1 MIEMIKSKGVSAT
14 DYESTEVLQGQ
25 LDMIG
30 KVAKQIIR
38 EIDTNNPMS
47 VLEKGKIE
55 NGETVENA
63 VVRLLESS
71 PYDENGAGALT
82 PDKVKKL
89 SVRYFK
95 DWTRGMFKT
104 TVYPYEIRKTLLPN
118 GSEDELGTKL
128 VASLGKSDTYEKYT
142 FIKELLKWG
151 TTNAS
156 GEDGLAPVLKDV
168 GEVAMVNGKIDYDG
182 VLKKIKNTVSGMSY
196 VNTNFNSIG
205 LKRSTPKED
214 IYIVMPYTLKNDMDV
229 DKLSA
234 VFNLDKAEIKDKI
247 IEIDIAD
254 EEDMFVY
261 IIDKNAIQ
269 VYTRVYDMFSQLNGA
284 GAFWNYF
291 LHTDRLYAIS
301 PLFDGTFFKVER

>member
-14 DYESTEVLQGQ
+14 DYESTIVMQGQ

-38 EIDTNNPMS
+38 EIDTKNPMS

-55 NGETVENA
+55 NGDTVENA

-71 PYDENGAGALT
+71 PYDENGTGALS
-82 PDKVKKL
+82 PDKTKKL

-95 DWTRGMFKT
+95 DWTRGKFKT
-104 TVYPYEIRKTLLPN
+104 TVYPYEIRKTLLQN

-128 VASLGKSDTYEKYT
+128 VAALGKSDIYEKYT

-168 GEVAMVNGKIDYDG
+168 GEVEMVNGKIDYDG

-196 VNTNFNSIG
+196 VNGNFNSIG

-214 IYIVMPYTLKNDMDV
+214 IYVVMPYTLKNAMDV
-229 DKLSA
+229 EKLSA

-247 IEIDIAD
+247 IEIDIPD

-269 VYTRVYDMFSQLNGA
+269 VYTRVYDMFSQLNGD

-301 PLFDGTFFKVER
+301 PLFDGTFFKVEK